1 MRALRRQVR
10 VSLNLEMALAEEIVR
25 FALRVRPDQATI
37 VPEKRQEL
45 TTEGGLAVAGRER
58 KVAAAVA
65 RLARRGIVVSLFIA
79 PDEKEVRAAVVLDQ
93 SAEDLLRMA
102 VDRQGFSARAYHRVL
117 KVARTIADLAGSD
130 RVATDHVAEALSYR
144 ALERIP
150 E

>member
-1 MRALRRQVR
+1 DEIDRYLAKISGPLLDRIDLHLEVPA
-10 VSLNLEMALAEEIVR
+10 VSY
-25 FALRVRPDQATI
+25 D
-37 VPEKRQEL
+37 EL
-45 TTEGGLAVAGRER
+45 QQRSGDGEHS
-58 KVAAAVA
+58 AAVRTRVA
-65 RLARRGIVVSLFIA
+65 RARTIQAQRGPHWNAYLS
-79 PDEKEVRAAVVLDQ
+79 EKEVRAAVVLDQ